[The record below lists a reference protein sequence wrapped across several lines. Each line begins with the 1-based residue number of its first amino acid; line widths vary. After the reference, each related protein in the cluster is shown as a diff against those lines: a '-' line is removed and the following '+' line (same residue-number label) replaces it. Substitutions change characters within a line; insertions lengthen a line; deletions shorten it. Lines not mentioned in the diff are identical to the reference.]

1 MENWLNK
8 YEENNWLDSYQDGGQ
23 VFNAR
28 QKRGIELQI
37 KDYKQQVLDKKELQ
51 TKGTLNNP
59 KSIKYKNLAPKK
71 EEIKKHTPQSTSS
84 KAWEVATH
92 PMTAAGY
99 VARNESLPDNFSR
112 GEINAHEIATNLI
125 NPFFYADESKNF
137 VKNVVTGHPLDAGI
151 NALNVLPLASEYKA
165 IGNLANKAGKVLGE
179 GIDLVHPV
187 GRALSKIEKEGI
199 ANGLSTQEIKKLQL
213 EKVGITSTQREG
225 YFPGVSEIVSEYIT
239 PYSYENAGA
248 RIKDIPRRII
258 QGEKNS
264 KNLSDVTPDFVFNHE
279 AKKLLSK
286 PRYDAWRMYSG
297 MPQKN
302 NTFRMAETTPLNHP
316 SYSAEELNNLEK
328 FSLNNDEMLLNS
340 LPSEMDLVHLKY
352 GDPEDIVK
360 AVPDLK
366 AELQKIQDIK
376 NKGIEFVPSDFTQTN
391 VMGGYNR
398 RFFDNKMEYN
408 DVWDLNLKGT
418 KVEKYFGKPF
428 LSHGQL
434 DYSFQPAENE
444 LNNLIKLGEYHE
456 KNINPYIKS
465 PVEEFY
471 LDTKHFNNQLNPKDL
486 IINQKKK
493 NGGIIK
499 DDDGYWNPNNWGKK
513 VEIDS
518 NNITMEGVY
527 EPLLGISKQTGEQK
541 LMIPGKNY
549 KFANTKQV
557 IESPINNSWLK
568 KYK

>member
-1 MENWLNK
+1 MG
-8 YEENNWLDSYQDGGQ
+8 WLDTFQSGG
-23 VFNAR
+23 
-28 QKRGIELQI
+28 KI
-37 KDYKQQVLDKKELQ
+37 KDERLEAIKPQDHTYVKPIFTEVNIKKPIKTEKEQRAKFNKLPKKQQERIIYEQQIQK
-51 TKGTLNNP
+51 TGN
-59 KSIKYKNLAPKK
+59 IAPNQ
-71 EEIKKHTPQSTSS
+71 EQGIAS
-84 KAWEVATH
+84 KTWEVMTH

-99 VARNESLPDNFSR
+99 VVRNENLPDNFSR

-125 NPFFYADESKNF
+125 NPFFYANETKNF
-137 VKNVVTGHPLDAGI
+137 VKNVATGHPVDATM

-165 IGNLANKAGKVLGE
+165 IGSFANKAGKVLGE

-264 KNLSDVTPDFVFNHE
+264 KNLSDVTPDFVFTHE

-408 DVWDLNLKGT
+408 DVWDLDLKGT

-444 LNNLIKLGEYHE
+444 LNNLIKLGEHYE

-465 PVEEFY
+465 PEKEFY
-471 LDTKHFNNQLNPKDL
+471 LDIKQFNNKLNPKDL

-493 NGGIIK
+493 NGGVIK
-499 DDDGYWNPNNWGKK
+499 DDRGQWEHPG
-513 VEIDS
+513 EITEIGS
-518 NNITMEGVY
+518 NNITMQGVPY
-527 EPLLGISKQTGEQK
+527 PVLGVSKQTGEK
-541 LMIPGKNY
+541 KMMYPEKNY

-557 IESPINNSWLK
+557 VEYPMMNWLN